1 MASPKT
7 RHMVRIQ
14 KDLPLF
20 DVLTYPQTIVHH
32 FKHHPWLLHVHAMR
46 VALLPWEYIIVS
58 IRRLVLKNQF
68 VLSQKFQCFGSA
80 MDCFTEPA
88 VIPTQRHH
96 RIAPVQTGTLKPT
109 NIHSVLLNIM
119 NNKTI
124 DTQETLRTHVRC
136 TSFVVCY
143 NVFECYT
150 HTINDE
156 WMLCLVKVESICIL
170 GETLA

>member
-1 MASPKT
+1 
-7 RHMVRIQ
+7 
-14 KDLPLF
+14 
-20 DVLTYPQTIVHH
+20 
-32 FKHHPWLLHVHAMR
+32 MR
-46 VALLPWEYIIVS
+46 VALLLLECMSVS

-96 RIAPVQTGTLKPT
+96 RIAHQTQ
-109 NIHSVLLNIM
+109 NIM